1 MQEDVLEL
9 ENRRRIYQLVSKFPG
24 MYLREIEKEL
34 GLAIGVLEYNLSY
47 LERAEI
53 LSVEREGNRKRYFVK
68 EDISYGDKA
77 TIAILRQEIPRRI
90 VVHLMLNPKSG
101 FQDVLEQFNISKSTL
116 SFHMKKLTE
125 ASIVGSEKEG
135 RSTNYYVIDPD
146 NTARVI
152 LTYKASFLDSVVD
165 RFAEVWGDMGK

>member
-1 MQEDVLEL
+1 MDEDVLEL

-24 MYLREIEKEL
+24 MYLREIEKQL
-34 GLAIGVLEYNLSY
+34 GLAMGVLEYNLSY
-47 LERAEI
+47 LEKKSI
-53 LSVEREGNRKRYFVK
+53 LTVEREGNRKRYFVGD
-68 EDISYGDKA
+68 DISFGDKT
-77 TIAILRQEIPRRI
+77 TIGILRQEIPRRI
-90 VVHLMLNPKSG
+90 VLHLMLNPKAS
-101 FQDVLEQFNISKSTL
+101 FQDVLAQFTISKSTL

-125 ASIVGSEKEG
+125 ASIVEGEKEG
-135 RSTNYYVIDPD
+135 RSTFYHVVDVD

>member
-1 MQEDVLEL
+1 MDEDVLEL
-9 ENRRRIYQLVSKFPG
+9 ENRRKIYQLVSKFPG
-24 MYLREIEKEL
+24 MYLREIEKQT

-47 LERAEI
+47 LEKKEI
-53 LSVEREGNRKRYFVK
+53 LTVEREGNRKRYFVG
-68 EDISYGDKA
+68 DDVSFGDKA
-77 TIAILRQEIPRRI
+77 TIGILRQEIPRRI
-90 VVHLMLNPKSG
+90 VIHLMLNPNAS
-101 FQDVLEQFNISKSTL
+101 FQEVLAQFNISKSTL

-125 ASIVGSEKEG
+125 ANIVGSEKEG
-135 RSTNYYVIDPD
+135 RSTFYSVIDVD

>member
-1 MQEDVLEL
+1 MDEDVLEL
-9 ENRRRIYQLVSKFPG
+9 ENRRKIYQLVSKFPG

-34 GLAIGVLEYNLSY
+34 GLAMGVLEYNISY
-47 LERAEI
+47 LEKKEI
-53 LSVEREGNRKRYFVK
+53 LMVEREGGRKRYFVK
-68 EDISYGDKA
+68 EDISFGDKA

-90 VVHLMLNPKSG
+90 VLHLMLNPNAS
-101 FQDVLEQFNISKSTL
+101 FQDVLAQFKISKSTL

-125 ASIVGSEKEG
+125 ANIVGTEKEG
-135 RSTNYYVIDPD
+135 RNTFYTVIDPE
-146 NTARVI
+146 NTARII

>member
-1 MQEDVLEL
+1 MDEDVLEL
-9 ENRRRIYQLVSKFPG
+9 ENRRKIYQLVSKFPG

-34 GLAIGVLEYNLSY
+34 GLAIGGLEYNLSY

-68 EDISYGDKA
+68 EDVSFGDKA
-77 TIAILRQEIPRRI
+77 TISILRQEIPRRI
-90 VVHLMLNPKSG
+90 VVHLMLNPHAS
-101 FQDVLEQFNISKSTL
+101 FQDVLAQFTISKSTL

-125 ASIVGSEKEG
+125 ANIVEGHKEG
-135 RSTNYYVIDPD
+135 RSTFYSVNDPE
-146 NTARVI
+146 NTARII
-152 LTYKASFLDSVVD
+152 LTYKASFLDTVVD

>member
-1 MQEDVLEL
+1 MDEDVLEL

-34 GLAIGVLEYNLSY
+34 GLAMGVLEYNISY
-47 LERAEI
+47 LEKKEI
-53 LSVEREGNRKRYFVK
+53 LTVEREGNRKRYFVGD
-68 EDISYGDKA
+68 DISFGDKT
-77 TIAILRQEIPRRI
+77 TIGILRQEIPRRI
-90 VVHLMLNPKSG
+90 VLHLMLNPHAS
-101 FQDVLEQFNISKSTL
+101 FQEVLAQFKISKSTL

-125 ASIVGSEKEG
+125 ANIVGSQKEG
-135 RSTNYYVIDPD
+135 RSSFYYVIDPD

-152 LTYKASFLDSVVD
+152 LTYKASFLDSLVD

>member
-1 MQEDVLEL
+1 MDEDVLEL

-34 GLAIGVLEYNLSY
+34 GLAIGVLDYNLSY
-47 LERAEI
+47 LEKKGI
-53 LSVEREGNRKRYFVK
+53 LTVEREGNRKRYFVG
-68 EDISYGDKA
+68 EDISFGDKT
-77 TIAILRQEIPRRI
+77 TIGILRQEIPRRI
-90 VVHLMLNPKSG
+90 VLHLMLNPNAS
-101 FQDVLEQFNISKSTL
+101 FQDVLAQFNISKSTL

-125 ASIVGSEKEG
+125 ADIVGSQKEG
-135 RSTNYYVIDPD
+135 RSSFYYVIDQD

-152 LTYKASFLDSVVD
+152 LTYKASFLDSLVD

>member
-1 MQEDVLEL
+1 MEEDVLEL
-9 ENRRRIYQLVSKFPG
+9 ENRRKIYQLVSKFPG

-53 LSVEREGNRKRYFVK
+53 LTVEREGNRKRYFVG
-68 EDISYGDKA
+68 EDISFGDKT
-77 TIAILRQEIPRRI
+77 TIGIMRQEIPRRI
-90 VVHLMLNPKSG
+90 VIHLMLNPKAS
-101 FQDVLEQFNISKSTL
+101 FQDVLAQFNISKSTL

-125 ASIVGSEKEG
+125 ANIVGSEKEG
-135 RSTNYYVIDPD
+135 RSSFYSVIDPE

>member
-1 MQEDVLEL
+1 MDEDVLEL
-9 ENRRRIYQLVSKFPG
+9 ENRRKLYQLVSKFPG

-34 GLAIGVLEYNLSY
+34 GLAMGVLDYNLSY
-47 LERAEI
+47 LEKKDI
-53 LSVEREGNRKRYFVK
+53 LTVEREGNRKRYFVK
-68 EDISYGDKA
+68 EDIEFGDKA
-77 TIAILRQEIPRRI
+77 TIAILRQEITRRL
-90 VVHLMLNPKSG
+90 VLHLMLNPNAS
-101 FQDVLEQFNISKSTL
+101 FQDVLAQFNISKSTL

-125 ASIVGSEKEG
+125 ADIVGSQKEG
-135 RSTNYYVIDPD
+135 RSSFYYVIDPD

>member
-1 MQEDVLEL
+1 MEEDALEL
-9 ENRRRIYQLVSKFPG
+9 ENRRKIYQLVSKYPG
-24 MYLREIEKEL
+24 MYLREIEKKL
-34 GLAIGVLEYNLSY
+34 GLAMGVLDYNLGY
-47 LERAEI
+47 LEKKEI
-53 LSVEREGNRKRYFVK
+53 LTVEREGNRKRYFVR
-68 EDISYGDKA
+68 DDVSFGDKA
-77 TIAILRQEIPRRI
+77 TIGILRQEIPRRI
-90 VVHLMLNPKSG
+90 VIHLMLNPNAS
-101 FQDVLEQFNISKSTL
+101 FQDVLAQFKISKSTL

-135 RSTNYYVIDPD
+135 RSTFYHVVDVD